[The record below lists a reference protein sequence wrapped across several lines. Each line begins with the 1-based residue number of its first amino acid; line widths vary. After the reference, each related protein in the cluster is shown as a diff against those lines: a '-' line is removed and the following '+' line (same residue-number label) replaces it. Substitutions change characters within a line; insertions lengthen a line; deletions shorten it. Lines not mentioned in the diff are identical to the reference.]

1 MVTHNM
7 QQALDLRN
15 CLIMMD
21 KGMIILDVLEE
32 EKKLTVERLLS
43 EFQRLRGEK
52 FAGDRAVQ
60 A

>member
-1 MVTHNM
+1 M

-21 KGMIILDVLEE
+21 KGMIILDVPEE